1 MIFFVAESSIYS
13 ISISIYSNVGNWRRT
28 TRTTYLLILL
38 RQRFFFLFI
47 IIREVSSYTSCYALQ
62 VLLWRVTV
70 AYYYYCNSKNSCPAP
85 RFRLCNSHWNFLK
98 LKTVQR
104 ITFFLHAFT
113 LVTSRPEQNF
123 AMLYYYVGGNKNEIS
138 KTQNMWWLIS
148 DYFF

>member
-1 MIFFVAESSIYS
+1 MIWNSNCDHFTY
-13 ISISIYSNVGNWRRT
+13 ISLKKYLGSKDLKTSCILVHPNIYSNVGNWRRT

-85 RFRLCNSHWNFLK
+85 SFRLCNSQWNFLK

-104 ITFFLHAFT
+104 ITFFST
-113 LVTSRPEQNF
+113 C
-123 AMLYYYVGGNKNEIS
+123 LYF
-138 KTQNMWWLIS
+138 S
-148 DYFF
+148 DI